1 MNEETIPD
9 NNLPVYFQK
18 YKVDILDSKKESV
31 GRVLYT
37 TVGAIPSNVKNKR
50 VWAFNL
56 TGKLKPNVDKYHIVY
71 DFSKVE
77 SAFTVKFKDFVS
89 GTFTICGQVLDAT
102 KLIKDSYTYSLKDKT
117 VIIELDTSRLDFRIK
132 KEALFSYQLNINDDA
147 CQEAFYPNL
156 DTSYSVTINPND
168 YNNLSVYSCGN
179 QVIINDLCY
188 QGIIDNKFT
197 VATQNNSQC
206 QQGYPYYPCNN
217 DDDIY
222 INRGVSDWWCLTSQN
237 TASNPLYIFDQPSL
251 YTFTWEAKLQFSFTK
266 TNIEQDCTYVSFSA
280 EKGILYNVALS
291 DNTGESCMAYFV
303 IQGKCHN
310 LFDDAFT
317 FGDKY
322 SCESCGKNDIVIKL
336 KYSSNICLT
345 SNNNASNPLTVYFDS
360 FTYTFIWLGN
370 YYFSVEKSKK
380 IAL

>member
-1 MNEETIPD
+1 MNQETIPD

-37 TVGAIPSNVKNKR
+37 TVGAIPSNVKNER

-56 TGKLKPNVDKYHIVY
+56 TGILKPDVDKYHIVY
-71 DFSKVE
+71 DFSKVQ
-77 SAFTVKFKDFVS
+77 SAFTIKFKDFVS

-147 CQEAFYPNL
+147 CQNAFRPNF

-168 YNNLSVYSCGN
+168 YNDQSSGYSCGN
-179 QVIINDLCY
+179 QIKINDLCY
-188 QGIIDNKFT
+188 QGVIDQIT
-197 VATQNNSQC
+197 VATQTNSQC
-206 QQGYPYYPCNN
+206 QKGYPYYPCNN

-222 INRGVSDWWCLTSQN
+222 LNKGVGSWWCLTSQN
-237 TASNPLYIFDQPSL
+237 TASNPLYVFFDTFW

-266 TNIEQDCTYVSFSA
+266 TNRSECIDDTFYP
-280 EKGILYNVALS
+280 EKGILYNVVLS
-291 DNTGESCMAYFV
+291 TERTCEKLFI
-303 IQGKCHN
+303 IQGKCYN
-310 LFDDAFT
+310 SFDDLEIT
-317 FGDKY
+317 FGD
-322 SCESCGKNDIVIKL
+322 SRSGDCSSCGNNDIVIKANG
-336 KYSSNICLT
+336 YFCLT
-345 SNNNASNPLTVYFDS
+345 SNNTASNPLTIYINS
-360 FTYTFIWLGN
+360 FTYTFIWLGRSN
-370 YYFSVEKSKK
+370 ISVEKS
-380 IAL
+380 